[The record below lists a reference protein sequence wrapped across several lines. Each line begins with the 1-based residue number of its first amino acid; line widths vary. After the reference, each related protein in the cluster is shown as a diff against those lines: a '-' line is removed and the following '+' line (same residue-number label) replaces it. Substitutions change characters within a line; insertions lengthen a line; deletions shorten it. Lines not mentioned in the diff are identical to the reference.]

1 MQYKH
6 LQQLSEVN
14 MSLLKK
20 LKSDQETRQQ
30 KLKRPAN
37 KLVLVEGFEGAGD
50 KSVMIGKDVTT
61 GKAIKV
67 SLRAEASPGDNARPT
82 IDVMMDEGYEH
93 KLDVGGIVM
102 AEGCYQSNADGSEFV
117 ANWLSTYQ
125 HNSSKDASQWLMTPP
140 SERNPKDSMRLALN
154 GPCNVTLVES
164 REYSNNGGPVITKP
178 RVLVD
183 MYTPQKAKMFKVSS
197 IEEMESL
204 IAESISPKSK
214 IVESDTTAVIR
225 YIEKETNESFVIGVP
240 SSRTIL
246 VDGEYVKEDAAV
258 TAAGYVDSTLKS
270 PDSAMSAL
278 AEAFKEGDILDVE
291 YVPASRFAVV
301 GKSLSNLKIFDADG
315 KIKRSAEGVKS
326 KTQGERYQSMFRT
339 ETGGQKQVRLLETNL
354 YAIFYGDSNKPIVG
368 GFTTTGGY
376 TKGYTLD
383 RLPTENFKPT
393 VEAKKPYNKNPTE
406 QAKPEEAK
414 SQGDD
419 SKSQPAEDK
428 SPSKQS
434 DVSKEELASPD
445 DISEAELAELD
456 EAFGDLDDLEMPGL
470 NNK

>member
-1 MQYKH
+1 MQLKG

-14 MSLLKK
+14 MSLLNK
-20 LKSDQETRQQ
+20 LKTGQEIRQQ

-37 KLVLVEGFEGAGD
+37 KLVLVEGFEGAGE

-61 GKAIKV
+61 GKDIRV

-82 IDVMMDEGYEH
+82 IDAMMEENYEY
-93 KLDVGGIVM
+93 KVDVGGIVM
-102 AEGCYQSNADGSEFV
+102 AEGCFQSDADGSEFT

-125 HNSSKDASQWLMTPP
+125 HKSSKVAELWLMIPP
-140 SERNPKDSMRLALN
+140 PERNPKDSMRLALN

-164 REYSNNGGPVITKP
+164 REYSNDGVPVITRP

-183 MYTPQKAKMFKVSS
+183 MYSPQKAKMFKVSS
-197 IEEMESL
+197 IEEMQSL
-204 IAESISPKSK
+204 VAESISQKSK
-214 IVESDTTAVIR
+214 LVESDTTAIIR
-225 YIEKETNESFVIGVP
+225 YIDNDTNESFVIGVP

-246 VDGEYVKEDAAV
+246 VDGEYVKEDADI
-258 TAAGYVDSTLKS
+258 TAAGYILSTMNS

-278 AEAFKEGDILDVE
+278 AEAFMEGSIIDVE

-301 GKSLSNLKIFDADG
+301 GKSLTNLKIFDNDG
-315 KIKRSAEGVKS
+315 KIKRSADGVKS

-339 ETGGQKQVRLLETNL
+339 ESGGQKQARLLETNL

-368 GFTTTGGY
+368 GFNTTGGY

-383 RLPTENFKPT
+383 RLPTDNFKPT
-393 VEAKKPYNKNPTE
+393 VEAKKSYNKNPAE
-406 QAKPEEAK
+406 QAKPEQVK
-414 SQGDD
+414 PQGDD
-419 SKSQPAEDK
+419 SKSKPVEDK

-434 DVSKEELASPD
+434 DVSKNNVDVSDPD
-445 DISEAELAELD
+445 DMSADDLAEL
-456 EAFGDLDDLEMPGL
+456 EAQLDSLDMPGL
-470 NNK
+470 N